1 MSRIQSGLDDESIG
15 SDSFLDVVSNIVGI
29 LIILVM
35 VAGSRAKTYVGNP
48 DEAQPSMASAF
59 DTEAAKAELRA
70 TRKTAQSLA
79 GQLDKLTRE
88 ASTLGNEVKAAEYA
102 QIQLGTFIATAE
114 HELKKQRD
122 QSDDKTR
129 KEHDLAARMVAAK
142 RKLDNIQREQISVVS
157 TSAPEI
163 VVKTYPS
170 PISSTVFTTEVHYRL
185 LGKRL
190 ARVPFEE
197 LKEKLLDERRQ
208 LIWKLEDL
216 PEVSG
221 SVGPRDG
228 FRLDYHFVRTTRG
241 GSLTAA
247 YYIPI
252 ESNLGEPFAEALA
265 EGSQFRAAI
274 ESFDRQNTTITVWTY
289 PDSFDEFRQ
298 LRKELYRMGFS
309 VAGRPLDKD
318 SRIGFSP
325 GGSKSAAQ

>member
-1 MSRIQSGLDDESIG
+1 MSRIQSTQDDESIG

-35 VAGSRAKTYVGNP
+35 VAGSRAKTYV
-48 DEAQPSMASAF
+48 AQPHETPENRAVESKSV
-59 DTEAAKAELRA
+59 DTKTELRA
-70 TRKTAQSLA
+70 ARHTAQSLS
-79 GQLDKLTRE
+79 GELGKLTHE
-88 ASTLGNEVKAAEYA
+88 ASRLSNEVKAAEYA
-102 QIQLGTFIATAE
+102 RIELGTFVATAE
-114 HELKKQRD
+114 HELAKQREKLD
-122 QSDDKTR
+122 EKAR
-129 KEHDLAARMVAAK
+129 KEQDLAEKLVAAR
-142 RKLDNIQREQISVVS
+142 RKLDEVRRKQISVVS
-157 TSAPEI
+157 IAAPEI
-163 VVKTYPS
+163 EVKSYPS
-170 PISSTVFTTEVHYRL
+170 PISSTVFMTEEHYRL

-197 LKEKLLDERRQ
+197 LKEMLLDERRQ
-208 LIWKLEDL
+208 LVWKLEDL

-228 FRLDYHFVRTTRG
+228 FRLDYHFVRTARG

-247 YYIPI
+247 FYIPVQ
-252 ESNLGEPFAEALA
+252 SNLGEPLAEALA
-265 EGSQFRAAI
+265 DGSDFRRHLAKL
-274 ESFDRQNTTITVWTY
+274 DRQNTTITVWTY

-298 LRKELYRMGFS
+298 LRKELYEMGFS

>member
-1 MSRIQSGLDDESIG
+1 MSRIHSTHDDESIG

-35 VAGSRAKTYVGNP
+35 VAGSRAKSYVREPG
-48 DEAQPSMASAF
+48 EAKSTIASAM
-59 DTEAAKAELRA
+59 DAEVAKADLRA
-70 TRKTAQSLA
+70 TRRTAQSLA
-79 GQLDKLTRE
+79 GELDVLTRE
-88 ASTLGNEVKAAEYA
+88 ASTLANEVKAAEYA
-102 QIQLGTFIATAE
+102 RIELGTFVATTE
-114 HELKKQRD
+114 HELKKQIE
-122 QSDDKTR
+122 QLDDKTKR
-129 KEHDLAARMVAAK
+129 QHDLAARMVAAR
-142 RKLDNIQREQISVVS
+142 RKLDDLQREQISVVS
-157 TSAPEI
+157 TAAPEI
-163 VVKTYPS
+163 VVKSYPS
-170 PISSTVFTTEVHYRL
+170 PISATVFTTEVHYRL
-185 LGKRL
+185 LNKRL

-197 LKEKLLDERRQ
+197 LKDLLLDERRQ
-208 LIWKLEDL
+208 LVWKLEDL

-228 FRLDYHFVRTTRG
+228 FRLDYHFVRTARG

-247 YYIPI
+247 YYVPV

-265 EGSQFRAAI
+265 EGSQFRRAI
-274 ESFDRQNTTITVWTY
+274 ERLDRQNTTITVWTY

-298 LRKELYRMGFS
+298 LRKELYRLGFS